1 MKTIKG
7 PAVFLAQFAGDDAPF
22 NSLSG
27 MAGWAAEKGFNGV
40 EIPSW
45 DHRLI
50 DLAQA
55 AESQTYAD
63 EILGVLAEHDLQL
76 TDLASHLQGQLV
88 ALHPAF
94 DLPADSFAPASLRN
108 DPQARQ
114 QWATEQ
120 LYLAARASRR
130 LGLEKHVTFSGTLL
144 WPYLYPYPQWPEGL
158 IDEGFNELAR
168 RWTPILNAFDEQGID
183 LCYEIHPTEDLHD
196 GLTFERFLEKTHNH
210 PRCNIMYD
218 PSHLV
223 LQGIDYLSYIDH
235 YHPRIKAFHV
245 KDAEFRPNG
254 KTGAYGGY
262 QYWTSRAGRF
272 RSPGD
277 GQIDFSGI
285 FSKLTGYGFDGW
297 AVLEWECCFKNPE
310 DGAREGAQF
319 ISDHII
325 RVTDKPFDDFCKSW
339 ADPSLNRKILGIEG
353 AKHA

>member
-27 MAGWAAEKGFNGV
+27 MAGWAAEKGFKGV

-144 WPYLYPYPQWPEGL
+144 WPFLYPYPQWPEGL

-223 LQGIDYLSYIDH
+223 LQGIDYLTYIDH

-262 QYWTSRAGRF
+262 QSWTSRAGRF

-277 GQIDFSGI
+277 GQTDFSGI

>member
-27 MAGWAAEKGFNGV
+27 MAGWAAEKGFKGV

-50 DLAQA
+50 DLSKA

-144 WPYLYPYPQWPEGL
+144 WPFLYPYPQWPEGL
-158 IDEGFNELAR
+158 IDEGFSELAR

-183 LCYEIHPTEDLHD
+183 LCYEVHPTEDLHD

-223 LQGIDYLSYIDH
+223 LQGIDYLTYIDH

-262 QYWTSRAGRF
+262 QPWTSRAGRF

-277 GQIDFSGI
+277 GQTDFSGI

-325 RVTDKPFDDFCKSW
+325 RVTDKPFDNFCKSW
-339 ADPSLNRKILGIEG
+339 ADQSLNRKILGIEG
-353 AKHA
+353 AEHA

>member
-7 PAVFLAQFAGDDAPF
+7 PAVFLAQFAGDDAPY

-27 MAGWAAEKGFNGV
+27 MARWAAEKGFKGV

-45 DHRLI
+45 DNRLI
-50 DLAQA
+50 DLSKA

-63 EILGVLAEHDLQL
+63 EIIGVLAEHNLQL

-94 DLPADSFAPASLRN
+94 DLPADSFATAGVRN

-120 LYLAARASRR
+120 LYLAAKASRR
-130 LGLEKHVTFSGTLL
+130 LGLDKHVTFSGTLL
-144 WPYLYPYPQWPEGL
+144 WPFLYPYPQWPEGL

-196 GLTFERFLEKTHNH
+196 GLTFERFLEKTHQH
-210 PRCNIMYD
+210 PRCHIMYD
-218 PSHLV
+218 PSHLL

-235 YHPRIKAFHV
+235 YHQHIKAFHV

-262 QYWTSRAGRF
+262 QPWSSRAGRF

-277 GQIDFSGI
+277 GQTDFTAI

-325 RVTDKPFDDFCKSW
+325 RVTDKSFDDFCKSY
-339 ADPSLNRKILGIEG
+339 ADQSLNRKILGL
-353 AKHA
+353 